1 MTARAIVP
9 LLLYVLTHA
18 QLNGLPHSDRPG
30 DRKVIHKVITRC
42 ILYFFSHKAAWS
54 NDVFDDWAVLFTVM
68 GSLPTGHGFK
78 FGPIVG
84 KLLYELSQG
93 EVPSYDLSPFRIRRF
108 ETHSKSA
115 L

>member
-1 MTARAIVP
+1 MDRLTQIDQGTGRLFTR
-9 LLLYVLTHA
+9 LLQGAY
-18 QLNGLPHSDRPG
+18 
-30 DRKVIHKVITRC
+30 C
-42 ILYFFSHKAAWS
+42 IFFANKASLS
-54 NDVFDDWAVLFTVM
+54 NYVFDDWPVLFTVM

-108 ETHSKSA
+108 QTHSKSA